1 MSLLYTDEQK
11 ELIAMVREMAEMRL
25 SLMFRKQ
32 TKKANV
38 PGNCLTGALGWGSIC
53 WRFPKNLAEPG

>member
-1 MSLLYTDEQK
+1 MSLLYTDEQR
-11 ELIAMVREMAEMRL
+11 ELIAMVREMAENEIKPYV
-25 SLMFRKQ
+25 RKQ